1 MRSKEGRDL
10 REWKE
15 GENEGERGGRERR
28 ERGGSGKREREEGVK
43 GERKENEKKS
53 QMLTTNVGAKLQ
65 N

>member
-15 GENEGERGGRERR
+15 GENEGEIGGIERR
-28 ERGGSGKREREEGVK
+28 G
-43 GERKENEKKS
+43 RKENEKKS
-53 QMLTTNVGAKLQ
+53 QMLTTNVAGILQ